1 MAKRTLIIIVIF
13 LAVAFAATG
22 VWYFLLRKRKVT
34 SVDSALRAI
43 PADALFI
50 ADIRD
55 PFNTASSVFD
65 TQVWQNFA
73 TDSTWTEFQQDIEY
87 LDSAMSG
94 SEMTADLFSDRSLY
108 VSLHPSQGGKPYI
121 LYTFLVPRNIKTL
134 SADRF
139 IQSLTD
145 HEKVEKIGNKEPKI
159 RMLRTNKGKNL
170 YYCLF
175 KGFFAASQD
184 LSTVEKSISQS
195 LSGKGLPEETAFMSV
210 YDKGDSRSALK
221 VYLRAGNIT
230 SLLPWLQNELL
241 PDIAGQWN
249 AVTDGWL
256 AFDIGIRE
264 DQVQF
269 SGMAALPDTS
279 VIRKILASQETAI
292 PQTWEWIPT
301 EHYFAATYHT
311 SYTYHTGNGTDITD
325 ELCDGEYSIFYTPA
339 TGIPYSTQLAFLSH
353 TPEKIFSWITDSSS
367 FVYKKY
373 TISKLVHPSDK
384 FVWPHELFNDTDTVY
399 FITEESQILFSSTRE
414 GIQRC
419 IDAKITGLNYKYE
432 SGETSPLHFRIN
444 IRPALLASLTGEEAP
459 AWLQKISAA
468 TWSIEL
474 KSSTLQIKGNIKTGS
489 QAKKLL
495 PFLKVP
501 LDLPLASGPHPWITP
516 KGELLGIIV
525 QDTMRRLIFIDTTG
539 SIRWKRQLDDR
550 VLGKPEYVYVT
561 DTKTAYFVISTPNF
575 IYMTDADG
583 KDASAFP
590 FAIDGE
596 LTTSITVAKYP
607 DLTSYRIFYAY
618 DLNGKYKIGLIDE
631 KGETVPGWNYTQTE
645 SPLFEPMRYVRLNG
659 RDYILLV
666 EDAGIVHLMDRS
678 SKNHIIFPHKVS
690 RARNSGLF
698 FTERLSVSECYLSYS
713 LESGMTVKVF
723 LDNGKD
729 QDVEEITPES
739 VLLSP
744 GITPGTSYYL
754 SESQV
759 VKWDE
764 KKRMAEF
771 YFNTGN
777 PDGIDLHLLRG
788 NQSIVISDTRSEL
801 LYMLDNEGRT
811 MPGFPVK
818 GGIMGTFTDVDAA
831 KYTYLMFSTSA
842 SELICYR
849 VTW

>member
-13 LAVAFAATG
+13 LAVAFMATG

-55 PFNTASSVFD
+55 PFNTASSVFS

-73 TDSTWTEFQQDIEY
+73 ADSAWIEFQQDIGY
-87 LDSAMSG
+87 LDSAMSS
-94 SEMTADLFSDRSLY
+94 SEMTADLFNDRSLY

-159 RMLRTNKGKNL
+159 RMLRTHKGKNL

-175 KGFFAASQD
+175 KGFFAASPD
-184 LSTVEKSISQS
+184 LSIVEKAIAQS
-195 LSGKGLPEETAFMSV
+195 LSEKGLPEETAFMSV
-210 YDKGDSRSALK
+210 YDKGNSRSTLK
-221 VYLRAGNIT
+221 VYIRATGIT
-230 SLLPWLQNELL
+230 NLLPWLQNEML

-249 AVTDGWL
+249 AVTDGWI

-269 SGMAALPDTS
+269 SGIAALPDTS
-279 VIRKILASQETAI
+279 VVRKALVNQETGT
-292 PQTWEWIPT
+292 PQTWDWIPT

-311 SYTYHTGNGTDITD
+311 SYTYNTGNETDITD
-325 ELCDGEYSIFYTPA
+325 ELCDGEYSIFYTPV

-353 TPEKIFSWITDSSS
+353 TPEKIFSWLTDSSH

-373 TISKLVHPSDK
+373 TVNKLVHPSDM
-384 FVWPHELFNDTDTVY
+384 FVWPRGLFSDADTVY
-399 FITEESQILFSSTRE
+399 FVTEESQILFSSTRE

-419 IDAKITGLNYKYE
+419 IDAKITGLNYQYE
-432 SGETSPLHFRIN
+432 NGETPPLHFRLN
-444 IRPALLASLTGEEAP
+444 IRPSLLASLAGEDTP
-459 AWLQKISAA
+459 AWLSNISSA
-468 TWSIEL
+468 TWNMEL
-474 KSSTLQIKGNIKTGS
+474 KSNTLQIKGNIKTGG
-489 QAKKLL
+489 QVNKPA
-495 PFLKVP
+495 PFLKVT
-501 LDLPLASGPHPWITP
+501 LDVLLASGPHPWISP
-516 KGELLGIIV
+516 KGELLGIIA
-525 QDTMRRLIFIDTTG
+525 QDTMRRLIFIDTLG
-539 SIRWKRQLDDR
+539 NVRWKRQLDD
-550 VLGKPEYVYVT
+550 VILGKPEYVYVT
-561 DTKTAYFVISTPNF
+561 DTKTSYFVVSTPGF
-575 IYMTDADG
+575 IYMADAEG
-583 KDASAFP
+583 RDAPAFP
-590 FAIDGE
+590 FMIDGE
-596 LTTSITVAKYP
+596 LTTAVTVAKYP
-607 DLTSYRIFYAY
+607 DLTSYRFFYAY
-618 DLNGKYKIGLIDE
+618 DLKGKYKIGLIDE
-631 KGETVPGWNYTQTE
+631 KGETVTGWNYTQTE
-645 SPLFEPMRYVRLNG
+645 SPLLEPMRYIRLNG

-666 EDAGIVHLMDRS
+666 EDAGMVHLMDRS
-678 SKNHIIFPHKVS
+678 SKNHVVFPHKVS
-690 RARNSGLF
+690 RARNSALF
-698 FTERLSVSECYLSYS
+698 FTERLSLSECYLSYS

-729 QDVEEITPES
+729 PDVEDITPES

-744 GITPGTSYYL
+744 GNTTGISYYL
-754 SESQV
+754 TESQV

-764 KKRMAEF
+764 KKRVAEF

-811 MPGFPVK
+811 TPGFPVK
-818 GGIMGTFTDVDAA
+818 GGITGTYTDVAA
-831 KYTYLMFSTSA
+831 EKATYLMFSTSA